1 MVVEI
6 GAQFENVRAD
16 PASMNILCVGTLA
29 IDTVET
35 PVGKRE
41 RVLGGSASY
50 FSYAASL
57 FAPVRL
63 VGRIGSDWPT
73 EYTRILT
80 EHGVDW
86 RGVKHDSQAKSY
98 FWHGRYHADYQDRD
112 TLKIEM
118 HGFDRYEPRVPG
130 DFRESDIVF
139 LAAAIPTVQK
149 KLLDQCHSPKLVFA
163 DTVDMWI
170 ESTREELLDLLWR
183 LDGLFIN
190 DSEARQL
197 TGLSSSLQAAHAIRN
212 LGPAWVILKKG
223 EHGCLILGPNTTLA
237 LPAVPTVALVDP
249 TGAGDSFAGG
259 MLGYLASR
267 YATLSDSTLAD
278 DSASSHSRELRLSI
292 DPADMAQAMKF
303 GTAVASF
310 TIGGFSLDGL
320 RAINHKQLAD
330 RVQEIERLVGCQP
343 PNLISEAPN

>member
-1 MVVEI
+1 
-6 GAQFENVRAD
+6 
-16 PASMNILCVGTLA
+16 MNILCVGTLA

>member
-1 MVVEI
+1 MVVETVV
-6 GAQFENVRAD
+6 QFENVRAD

-63 VGRIGSDWPT
+63 VGRIGSDWPP

-86 RGVKHDSQAKSY
+86 RGVMHDSHAKSY

-118 HGFDRYEPRVPG
+118 HGFDRYEPSVP
-130 DFRESDIVF
+130 DHFRKSDIVF

-149 KLLDQCHSPKLVFA
+149 QVLDQCLSPKLVFA

-170 ESTREELLDLLWR
+170 ESTREELLDLLLR

-190 DSEARQL
+190 DAEARQL
-197 TGLSSSLQAAHAIRN
+197 TGLSSSLQAAHAIRS
-212 LGPAWVILKKG
+212 LGPTWVILKKG

-259 MLGYLASR
+259 MIGYLASR
-267 YATLSDSTLAD
+267 YSTRPSTPQSNGSDLSHLSLQ
-278 DSASSHSRELRLSI
+278 RLII

-320 RAINHKQLAD
+320 RAINHNQLDA
-330 RVQEIERLVGCQP
+330 RVQEIERLVGCHPQ
-343 PNLISEAPN
+343 S